1 VWLYLIIRR
10 LSGEEPPF
18 SFDCSDPTSTRLF
31 SVTLFLSTTSFSSS
45 VCDGLPL
52 ALSGA
57 AGDGGGGENQHHQ
70 VLRSGSFGILR
81 YSIAQ
86 ASSQGLHW

>member
-1 VWLYLIIRR
+1 
-10 LSGEEPPF
+10 
-18 SFDCSDPTSTRLF
+18 
-31 SVTLFLSTTSFSSS
+31 
-45 VCDGLPL
+45 L